1 MKCLN
6 DLKMNENGYLKKI
19 NSNINLKKRLL
30 DLGFITNTLITP
42 VLINTSGDSR
52 AYEIRGCLIAIR
64 NKDAKNIYII

>member
-6 DLKMNENGYLKKI
+6 DLKMNENGYIKKV

-42 VLINTSGDSR
+42 VLINPSGDSR

-64 NKDAKNIYII
+64 TKDAKNIYII

>member
-19 NSNINLKKRLL
+19 NSNIKLKKRLL

-42 VLINTSGDSR
+42 VLINPSGDSR

>member
-19 NSNINLKKRLL
+19 NSNISLKRRLL

-42 VLINTSGDSR
+42 VLINPSGDSR

>member
-6 DLKMNENGYLKKI
+6 DLKMNENGYIKKV
-19 NSNINLKKRLL
+19 NSNINFKKRLL

-42 VLINTSGDSR
+42 VLINPSGDSR

-64 NKDAKNIYII
+64 NKDAKNIDII

>member
-6 DLKMNENGYLKKI
+6 DLKMNENGYIKKV

-30 DLGFITNTLITP
+30 DLGFITNTLIKP
-42 VLINTSGDSR
+42 VLINPSGDSR
-52 AYEIRGCLIAIR
+52 AYKIRGCLIAIR

>member
-6 DLKMNENGYLKKI
+6 DLKMNENGYIKKVNI
-19 NSNINLKKRLL
+19 NINLKKRLL
-30 DLGFITNTLITP
+30 DLGFITNTLIRP
-42 VLINTSGDSR
+42 VLINPSGDSR